1 MKETPYIGGAKTS
14 SKISIINEVRIIKDE
29 IEICLK
35 YALPYFISEDREEYI
50 YIVKP
55 KACDVCK
62 GELDNNRFDK
72 TFYCPKCKIT
82 VLQSWWYA
90 RPIAL

>member
-35 YALPYFISEDREEYI
+35 YALPYFISEDREKSI
-50 YIVKP
+50 
-55 KACDVCK
+55 
-62 GELDNNRFDK
+62 
-72 TFYCPKCKIT
+72 KIISN
-82 VLQSWWYA
+82 LK
-90 RPIAL
+90 